1 MGWKKFVQWVF
12 EMSEGTLED
21 ARVVER
27 REPRTRPK
35 VGVLSQIQKIDS
47 SRCVG
52 YGAPASRRVLSRRGR
67 AREQDVEA
75 RRRVGRRC
83 TVVLRRRRGAPVT
96 FCPGNGCWRWRCNAR
111 GIKTSSRDRGARRC
125 WWSQVESES
134 KVEYEE
140 VEVKKQELLPFV
152 DASASGWEGD
162 GSERADGVN
171 CLASHAAQRGA
182 APRFT
187 WAFARKE
194 RAVAA
199 WC

>member
-1 MGWKKFVQWVF
+1 M
-12 EMSEGTLED
+12 
-21 ARVVER
+21 A
-27 REPRTRPK
+27 
-35 VGVLSQIQKIDS
+35 
-47 SRCVG
+47 
-52 YGAPASRRVLSRRGR
+52 VLSRPDKCSRDA

-83 TVVLRRRRGAPVT
+83 TVVLRRRRGAPVA
-96 FCPGNGCWRWRCNAR
+96 FCPGNGCLCWRCNAR
-111 GIKTSSRDRGARRC
+111 DIKTSGRDRCAGRC
-125 WWSQVESES
+125 LWLRAES
-134 KVEYEE
+134 KSKMEDEKE
-140 VEVKKQELLPFV
+140 VGVKKQELRRFV
-152 DASASGWEGD
+152 DASASSCEGD

-194 RAVAA
+194 RAVVA